1 MKINEEVQYIWHD
14 GATIPENLLINM
26 AKTAGTYDGAKP
38 YLFSLLAHGVMH
50 GISDYINKVN
60 EIREQYNV
68 QPIPVPGGM
77 EDMPKGR
84 KKNEKSPED
93 MAREKYKLMDEPM
106 KNALLKTA
114 LGEIADMRLA
124 LINKKAVWIGVY
136 HVVHDRLDGGIV
148 KNTFYATAK
157 AIEPDNWPAKF
168 RISEDTMSNYAH
180 HISCKDSLEAYFDM
194 DENPFEELCEAFW
207 EVLLRMILTNAYE

>member
-1 MKINEEVQYIWHD
+1 MKIKEEVQYIWHD
-14 GATIPENLLINM
+14 GVRIREDQLVSM
-26 AKTAGTYDGAKP
+26 AMSAGTYALAEH
-38 YLFSLLAHGVMH
+38 YVCSLLAHGVMH

-84 KKNEKSPED
+84 KKSPED
-93 MAREKYKLMDEPM
+93 MARDKYKRMDEPM

-114 LGEIADMRLA
+114 LSEIADKRME

-157 AIEPDNWPAKF
+157 AIEPDNWPTKF

-194 DENPFEELCEAFW
+194 DENPFEELCDAFW

>member
-1 MKINEEVQYIWHD
+1 MKIKEEVQYIWHD
-14 GATIPENLLINM
+14 GVRIREDQLVSM
-26 AKTAGTYDGAKP
+26 AMSAGTYALAEH
-38 YLFSLLAHGVMH
+38 YVCSLLAHGVMH

-77 EDMPKGR
+77 EDMQKGR
-84 KKNEKSPED
+84 KKSPED
-93 MAREKYKLMDEPM
+93 MARDKYKRMDEPM

-114 LGEIADMRLA
+114 LSEIADKRME

-157 AIEPDNWPAKF
+157 AIEPDNWPTKF

-194 DENPFEELCEAFW
+194 DENPFEELCDAFW